1 MRIRNI
7 NFTTLRSAFELT
19 TGEELS
25 KFSLAGNSE
34 AAAAVRE
41 KQGAVF
47 SLEPVLRREYFLGK
61 LYLEYQSSVRSRFL
75 YFVCGESLEPTINVG
90 HRPGW
95 NLCGR
100 LWTLYIAGAT
110 GVLNQV
116 GEEVGPHL
124 RLTWSCFTGVF
135 GSS

>member
-1 MRIRNI
+1 M
-7 NFTTLRSAFELT
+7 
-19 TGEELS
+19 
-25 KFSLAGNSE
+25 
-34 AAAAVRE
+34 
-41 KQGAVF
+41 
-47 SLEPVLRREYFLGK
+47 EPVLRREYFLGK
-61 LYLEYQSSVRSRFL
+61 LFGIPVVVAVTFSLL
-75 YFVCGESLEPTINVG
+75 CGESLEPTINVE

-124 RLTWSCFTGVF
+124 RLTWNCFTGVL